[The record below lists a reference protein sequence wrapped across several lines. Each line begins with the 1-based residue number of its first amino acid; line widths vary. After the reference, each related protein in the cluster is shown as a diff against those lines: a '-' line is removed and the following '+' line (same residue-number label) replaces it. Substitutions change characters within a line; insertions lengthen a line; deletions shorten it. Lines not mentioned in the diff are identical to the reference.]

1 MLDNLLNTGV
11 FDQFPVL
18 KTNRLHLRELN
29 NAYTPSFYTLRSDK
43 KVLKFMDTGPL
54 ENMMEAEKMIQENV
68 AMYQR
73 KEGLSWAITDKEHER
88 FMGYCTFWKLDT
100 KNARSELGFAMLPEK
115 WGQGYMEEA
124 LKAVIEFAF
133 RQWQL
138 HSIEANINPLNE
150 RSRQLLI
157 KQGFRKE
164 GYFKENFWYNGQFL
178 DSAIYSLLEKW
189 RT

>member
-29 NAYTPSFYTLRSDK
+29 KAYTLSFYTLRSDK
-43 KVLKFMDTGPL
+43 KALKFMDTGPL
-54 ENMMEAEKMIQENV
+54 ENMMAAEKMIQENV

-100 KNARSELGFAMLPEK
+100 KKCP
-115 WGQGYMEEA
+115 Q
-124 LKAVIEFAF
+124 
-133 RQWQL
+133 
-138 HSIEANINPLNE
+138 
-150 RSRQLLI
+150 
-157 KQGFRKE
+157 
-164 GYFKENFWYNGQFL
+164 
-178 DSAIYSLLEKW
+178 
-189 RT
+189 RTWLCHAS